1 MGIMKRGRPTQ
12 HDQKEI
18 KQIIFQY
25 YEKDISAKV
34 AARDSKTNYK
44 TVRKYYKIWDKEVH
58 DVDEKDFLLR
68 IRDTKER
75 VIQSLDEDIITLTND
90 EKKIKF
96 LIEKTLQRG
105 SISEFEK
112 LSKLKL
118 KIMDQRVK
126 TISAKINLI
135 GTPTADTIINQ
146 NEMVA

>member
-1 MGIMKRGRPTQ
+1 MKRGRPTQ

-18 KQIIFQY
+18 KRIIFQY

-34 AARDSKTNYK
+34 AARNSKTNYK
-44 TVRKYYKIWDKEVH
+44 TVLKYYKKWDEKMYDTE
-58 DVDEKDFLLR
+58 EKDFLVR
-68 IRDTKER
+68 IKNTKER

-90 EKKIKF
+90 EEKIKF
-96 LIEKTLQRG
+96 LIEKTLQRWN
-105 SISEFEK
+105 ISEFEK

-146 NEMVA
+146 NEIVI